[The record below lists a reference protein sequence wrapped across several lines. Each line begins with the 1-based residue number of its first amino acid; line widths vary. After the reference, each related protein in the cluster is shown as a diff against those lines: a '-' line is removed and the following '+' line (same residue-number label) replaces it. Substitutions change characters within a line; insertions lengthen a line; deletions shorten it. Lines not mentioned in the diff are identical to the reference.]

1 MRLQLEEIRE
11 EDDRSLKIMVNPNL
25 SDFFF
30 WHFHPQLELVYIE
43 GADGTRHVGD
53 HIAAFKHSDL
63 VLIGS
68 NIPHLNFDYGIKT
81 PYQKIVVH
89 MTPKILDHGWG
100 NLPEFKPVE
109 QLLADS
115 VYGLA
120 FSKPLHVQVA
130 DTLKNLNQQKP
141 FQQMLSVMEVLQTLS
156 SDADLQRLHTKPVVN
171 PNSIK
176 EQRRI
181 KQVYAYIEEHFHHK
195 IELQD
200 VADLCCLSKEAFCR
214 YFKKM
219 TRLTFTAFVNHYR
232 IDHAKRLLMQG
243 QSVTQAAF
251 NSGFESLAYFNRIFK
266 RVTGLNPLSFKQRH
280 LQQSIDQVVVL

>member
-1 MRLQLEEIRE
+1 MRLQLEEIRQE
-11 EDDRSLKIMVNPNL
+11 EDRSLKIMVNPNL

-53 HIAAFKHSDL
+53 HVSGFKQSDL

-68 NIPHLNFDYGIKT
+68 NIPHLNFDYGIKV
-81 PYQKIVVH
+81 PYEKIVVH
-89 MTPKILDHGWG
+89 MNPKIMAGSWG
-100 NLPEFKPVE
+100 QLPEFTAVE

-115 VYGLA
+115 IYGIA
-120 FSKPLHVQVA
+120 FSKPMQNQVA
-130 DTLKNLNQQKP
+130 SSLKSLADLAP
-141 FQQMLSVMEVLQTLS
+141 FHQLLSLMEVLQTLS
-156 SDADLQRLHTKPVVN
+156 TDGGLIKLHDKPVVN

-181 KQVYAYIEEHFHHK
+181 KLVYQYIEEHFQTK
-195 IELQD
+195 IDLQQ

-243 QSVTQAAF
+243 ATVTQSAF
-251 NSGFESLAYFNRIFK
+251 SSGFESLAYFNRIFK
-266 RVTGLNPLSFKQRH
+266 RVTGMNPLAFKQQYLR
-280 LQQSIDQVVVL
+280 QQQNQVVVM

>member
-11 EDDRSLKIMVNPNL
+11 EEHRSLKIMVNPNL

-43 GADGTRHVGD
+43 GANGTRHVGD
-53 HIAAFKHSDL
+53 HVSSYQASDL

-89 MTPKILDHGWG
+89 MTPKILANGWG
-100 NLPEFKPVE
+100 HLPEFSLVE
-109 QLLADS
+109 QLIADS

-120 FSKPLHVQVA
+120 FSKPMHTKVA
-130 DTLKNLNQQKP
+130 NSLKSLATLEP
-141 FQQMLSVMEVLQTLS
+141 FPQMLATLEILQILAH
-156 SDADLQRLHTKPVVN
+156 DPQIQRLHHKPVVN
-171 PNSIK
+171 PNSVK

-181 KQVYAYIEEHFHHK
+181 KQVYAFIEERYQQK
-195 IELQD
+195 IDLQE

-214 YFKKM
+214 YFKKI
-219 TRLTFTAFVNHYR
+219 TRLTFTSFVNHYR
-232 IDHAKRLLMQG
+232 IDHAKKLLMQG
-243 QSVTQAAF
+243 HSVTDAAF
-251 NSGFESLAYFNRIFK
+251 STGFESLAYFNRTFK
-266 RVTGLNPLSFKQRH
+266 RITGMNPLAFKQNYQRRV
-280 LQQSIDQVVVL
+280 QDQVVVL